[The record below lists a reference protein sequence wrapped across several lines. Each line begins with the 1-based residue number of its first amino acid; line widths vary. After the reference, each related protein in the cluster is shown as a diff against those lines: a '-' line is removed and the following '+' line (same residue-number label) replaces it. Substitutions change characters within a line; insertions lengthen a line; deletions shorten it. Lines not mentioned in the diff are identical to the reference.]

1 MFRNCSCSCNN
12 YVQNNNNNC
21 DDNMYNDSCDDVTNC
36 YNDINENS
44 CSCGF
49 DEYSVFPQNWMYGHS
64 YVPHQRM
71 NKVYTP
77 EIGLKMGTIFPELV
91 SPYCP
96 NQSLEVINYLKNS
109 NTIGEGCNS

>member
-1 MFRNCSCSCNN
+1 MK
-12 YVQNNNNNC
+12 
-21 DDNMYNDSCDDVTNC
+21 
-36 YNDINENS
+36 ENS